1 MNAAERHAFHEKVV
15 LGSTSNIELAAYF
28 AGRKPIKDV
37 PRIKFGGVFS
47 NDELHDPKRHVI
59 YILNLQNSDQGGS
72 HWTLLCNGWYCDS
85 YGTPPT
91 KRISQFVTDWNRD
104 EYQSLESE
112 ACGFFCLYIADRLM
126 AGLDPFGDLQPD
138 QEEANED
145 VLEVYFAG

>member
-1 MNAAERHAFHEKVV
+1 MTPDERRAFHEKVV

-47 NDELHDPKRHVI
+47 NDELHDPKRNVI

-72 HWTLLCNGWYCDS
+72 HWVLLCNGWYMDP

-112 ACGFFCLYIADRLM
+112 ACGFFCLYVADRLM
-126 AGLDPFGDLQPD
+126 AGLDPFGDLKPD
-138 QEEANED
+138 QEDANED
-145 VLEVYFAG
+145 VLEAYFAG